1 MMPRGLAH
9 SIVCRTVTCGKSKQQ
24 KGPVQPRT
32 FRRCICP
39 IAGTGSSTVGKN
51 ERPVGRGTT
60 AQPRDETDCRALLLL
75 FRE

>member
-1 MMPRGLAH
+1 MRPRGLAH
-9 SIVCRTVTCGKSKQQ
+9 SIGLSDRNMRESKQQ

-51 ERPVGRGTT
+51 DGRRTT